1 MTNYIAVRMLFRP
14 RRERRILGVPLH
26 GLVPRRRSEIA
37 RKIAETVERHLI
49 SHDDIRRALAEP
61 RVNRRIRDFLDQRVA
76 RLLDEKLVGFSPM
89 VNVFFTERLR
99 SKVRDTIM
107 EEILRTIPPMTEQIM
122 DALEENLDF
131 RQLVVKKID
140 EFDLEALEQIVLQI
154 AARELRAIEILGG
167 VLGFFIGLIA
177 DLLLLL

>member
-1 MTNYIAVRMLFRP
+1 
-14 RRERRILGVPLH
+14 
-26 GLVPRRRSEIA
+26 
-37 RKIAETVERHLI
+37 
-49 SHDDIRRALAEP
+49 
-61 RVNRRIRDFLDQRVA
+61 
-76 RLLDEKLVGFSPM
+76 